1 LRPVVEVQGVW
12 FSYGREW
19 ILKGVDLEVVA
30 GEILGVVG
38 PNASGK
44 TTLLGVM
51 QGILEPQ
58 RGKVLLHGQE
68 MRKLR
73 RKEVA
78 RQIAVVPQDSG
89 SIRGFTVLEVV
100 LMGRN
105 PFLGPFSFE
114 SAEDREIAMEAL
126 VSTGC
131 GHLWSRSMDKLSG
144 GERQRVLLA
153 RALAQRCPL
162 LFLDEPTAHLDLRYQ
177 MEFLSLLVALHKER
191 GLTIVWVSHDLNL
204 ASMVCQRI
212 LVLLD
217 GRKRALGPPREIMTQ
232 EIIWEVFGVHAIL
245 DYHPQTGSPR
255 VTPELP
261 VHRGSG
267 EDAPGVGKAP
277 ESPGRWR
284 GSD

>member
-1 LRPVVEVQGVW
+1 MEVQGVW
-12 FSYGREW
+12 FRYGREW
-19 ILKGVDLEVVA
+19 ILKGVELEVFA

-51 QGILEPQ
+51 AGILEPQ
-58 RGKVLLHGQE
+58 KGRVLLDGRE
-68 MRKLR
+68 IMKLR

-78 RQIAVVPQDSG
+78 RKVAVVPQDSG
-89 SIRGFTVLEVV
+89 VIRGFTALEVV

-131 GHLWSRSMDKLSG
+131 GHLWARSMDKLSG

-153 RALAQRCPL
+153 RALAQKCPL
-162 LFLDEPTAHLDLRYQ
+162 LLLDEPTAHLDLRYQ
-177 MEFLSLLVALHKER
+177 MEFLSLLVTLHKER

-204 ASMVCQRI
+204 ASMICQRI
-212 LVLLD
+212 LVLFD
-217 GRKRALGPPREIMTQ
+217 GRKRALGPPGEIITQ
-232 EIIWEVFGVHAIL
+232 EIILEVFGVRATV
-245 DYHPQTGSPR
+245 DFHPQTGSPR
-255 VTPELP
+255 LTPELP
-261 VHRGSG
+261 VHQGWGDETPVTGR
-267 EDAPGVGKAP
+267 APK
-277 ESPGRWR
+277 SPGR
-284 GSD
+284 